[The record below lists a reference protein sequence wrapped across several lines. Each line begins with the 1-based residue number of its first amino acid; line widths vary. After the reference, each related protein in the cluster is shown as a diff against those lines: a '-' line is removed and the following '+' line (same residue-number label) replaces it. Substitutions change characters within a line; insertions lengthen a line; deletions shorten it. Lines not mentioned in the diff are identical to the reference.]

1 MQFEPEREDTH
12 ARVLGEALAGKQEEG
27 PTPVDALEELE
38 ELEDTAEAVTDR
50 IEHADKL
57 FRAAAAGQLLERD
70 LLTGEIGALL
80 GLLQRLDKAGRFDE
94 ELRLARAL
102 HGLLVLAFR
111 WYDLIR
117 SLGMVLGA
125 ARKAGHEAGQAWALH
140 ELGTLHLCAGNAK
153 QAVEYLE
160 EALAFEERLG
170 DAVGRCPTRHNL
182 DSARR
187 DLGATSGGPPRFRRL
202 ALVAGAL
209 AFFGAG
215 AAVAFIVDDPP
226 TNQTVTLAV
235 DKVGDGEGT
244 VASANGA
251 IACGNDCSEEL
262 EAGSTVTLT
271 AAADDGS
278 AFVGWEDV
286 DCDGQSCPV
295 TLDDDLTVR
304 AVFDLVPLE
313 DRTLSVEVRG
323 SGSVSGEGIDC
334 PDDCDETLEAG
345 TTVTLT
351 AAADDGSAFARWE
364 DVECEQE
371 GQEEGSCTVTLAEN
385 TTVGAVF
392 EQGARTLTVSRR
404 GDGSGSVSGEGID
417 CPDDCDETFEAGSTV
432 TLTAAAA
439 DGSAFARW
447 EDVECEQEEQ
457 EKESCTVTVDDEM
470 TAVAVFEPVVT
481 LSIKNAGSG
490 TVTIDPGGIDCDGCN
505 ADFAKGA
512 EVTLTPV
519 PDDGWVFAG
528 WGKVCD
534 GMKGDCTVVL
544 TESTVAVAEFRE
556 VEG

>member
-1 MQFEPEREDTH
+1 MTRSPVTGSVRVGGYALEVGTQTGSFVQFEPEREDTH

-371 GQEEGSCTVTLAEN
+371 
-385 TTVGAVF
+385 
-392 EQGARTLTVSRR
+392 
-404 GDGSGSVSGEGID
+404 
-417 CPDDCDETFEAGSTV
+417 
-432 TLTAAAA
+432 
-439 DGSAFARW
+439 
-447 EDVECEQEEQ
+447 EQ